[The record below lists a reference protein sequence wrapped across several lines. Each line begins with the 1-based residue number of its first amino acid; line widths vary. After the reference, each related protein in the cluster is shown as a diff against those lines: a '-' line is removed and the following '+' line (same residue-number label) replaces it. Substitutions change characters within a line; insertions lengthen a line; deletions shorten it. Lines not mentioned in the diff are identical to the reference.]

1 MESYFSETYNNSP
14 QLDAESST
22 NNRSRYSCPPPFLQ
36 SSKKPQNCKSRKTRG
51 IMESRRKLNF
61 LMKFSLNPPL
71 ARFEIFPFFAVHF
84 NISLINFIPGG
95 PAGRFVF
102 LLSHHRK
109 AADGTSQGEFHFLE
123 FSECASP
130 RTNGRWRGGVPRCGQ
145 IGARAPVKCFK
156 R

>member
-1 MESYFSETYNNSP
+1 MPTRGNMGGFGRVEIQILNE
-14 QLDAESST
+14 
-22 NNRSRYSCPPPFLQ
+22 
-36 SSKKPQNCKSRKTRG
+36 TRG
-51 IMESRRKLNF
+51 IMDGRRKLNF

-130 RTNGRWRGGVPRCGQ
+130 RTNGRWRGGVRGVDRLAL
-145 IGARAPVKCFK
+145 GLL
-156 R
+156 

>member
-1 MESYFSETYNNSP
+1 VILPVNSIFSGPNCGRKFYCGDILGSP
-14 QLDAESST
+14 QNTL
-22 NNRSRYSCPPPFLQ
+22 
-36 SSKKPQNCKSRKTRG
+36 RG
-51 IMESRRKLNF
+51 RRKLNF

-130 RTNGRWRGGVPRCGQ
+130 RTNGRWRGGVRGVDRLAL
-145 IGARAPVKCFK
+145 GLL
-156 R
+156 

>member
-1 MESYFSETYNNSP
+1 ML
-14 QLDAESST
+14 QI
-22 NNRSRYSCPPPFLQ
+22 RYWNEIDDHITTEI
-36 SSKKPQNCKSRKTRG
+36 KKNEIKHNQASNLSLL
-51 IMESRRKLNF
+51 KLNF

-109 AADGTSQGEFHFLE
+109 AADGTSHGEFHFLE

-130 RTNGRWRGGVPRCGQ
+130 RTNGRWRGGVRGVDRLAL
-145 IGARAPVKCFK
+145 GLL
-156 R
+156 

>member
-1 MESYFSETYNNSP
+1 M
-14 QLDAESST
+14 
-22 NNRSRYSCPPPFLQ
+22 
-36 SSKKPQNCKSRKTRG
+36 G
-51 IMESRRKLNF
+51 GRRKLNF

-109 AADGTSQGEFHFLE
+109 AADGTSHGEFHFLE

-130 RTNGRWRGGVPRCGQ
+130 RTNGRWRGGVRGVDRLAL
-145 IGARAPVKCFK
+145 GLL
-156 R
+156 

>member
-1 MESYFSETYNNSP
+1 MCGTDY
-14 QLDAESST
+14 
-22 NNRSRYSCPPPFLQ
+22 
-36 SSKKPQNCKSRKTRG
+36 TRG

-71 ARFEIFPFFAVHF
+71 ARFEIFPVFAVHF

-109 AADGTSQGEFHFLE
+109 AADGTSHGEFHFLE

-130 RTNGRWRGGVPRCGQ
+130 RTNGRWRGGVRGVDRLAL
-145 IGARAPVKCFK
+145 GLL
-156 R
+156 

>member
-1 MESYFSETYNNSP
+1 METVHVILVASGPSARAS
-14 QLDAESST
+14 AE
-22 NNRSRYSCPPPFLQ
+22 NP
-36 SSKKPQNCKSRKTRG
+36 KTRG
-51 IMESRRKLNF
+51 IMDGRRKLNF

-71 ARFEIFPFFAVHF
+71 TSFEIFPFFAVHF

-109 AADGTSQGEFHFLE
+109 AADGTSHGEFHFLE

-130 RTNGRWRGGVPRCGQ
+130 RTNGRWRR
-145 IGARAPVKCFK
+145 GARGVDRLALGLL
-156 R
+156 